1 MAKGLHLHDF
11 PYWNEAR
18 KIQFAKVDA
27 IESVYL
33 PIRFVDI

>member
-11 PYWNEAR
+11 PYWNEAM
-18 KIQFAKVDA
+18 KIQFAKEDA

-33 PIRFVDI
+33 QIRFIDI